1 MLFKFMHKTILSLL
15 GCVALALP
23 LWAAEDPLQWSNP
36 ILPQRADPHAMLHTD
51 GWYYFTATVP
61 EYDRIELRRAKTLG
75 GLSTAEPKVIW
86 RKHARG
92 PMSHHIWAPE
102 IHFING
108 KWYIHFA
115 AGRAE
120 SIWHIRPYVLE
131 NSSANPLEGEWVEK
145 GEIKLNWDSF
155 SLDATTFE
163 HRGTRYLVWAQN
175 APPEPG
181 TALFIAKMDTP
192 WSIVGTQVCITKPEL
207 PWERIGHNVNEGAA
221 VLHRNGRF
229 FLTYSAS
236 ATDANYC
243 LGLLTADE
251 NADLLN
257 PKSWVKSPTP
267 VFKSNPA
274 TSQYGPGHN
283 SFTTTPDGKTD
294 IMVYHARNYEQIQG
308 EPLHN
313 PDRAT
318 RAQVVN
324 WTADGTP
331 NFGVPVADTAPPPTK
346 IKVDT
351 DQSGKAISRDL
362 IGIFFEDIN
371 YAADGGLYAE
381 LVQNRSFEYSPV
393 ERNEWNP
400 LTAWEE
406 VARDGARGS
415 LKITDAVPV
424 HPNNPHYLVVET
436 TEPGGGFG
444 LMNNGFDGIVVRAG
458 DKYDFSIIARQL
470 FTGARWGGSGRLDQ
484 AAQLLVR
491 LETKSGELIA
501 EQKLEIVGRDWKRF
515 AATLTPAKS
524 DDAARL
530 VVLSQ
535 TRGGIALDMVSLFPQ
550 KTFKNR
556 PNGLRADLAQSIA
569 DLKPKFVRF
578 PGGCLVHG
586 YGLGNL
592 YRWQDTVGPVEQRRA
607 QPNIWG
613 YHQTMGL
620 GYFEYFQFCA
630 DIGAIPLPV
639 VAAGVCC
646 QNADHQGG
654 TGQRGIPLDE
664 MPAYIQ
670 EVLNLIEWANGPAT
684 SKWGAVRAAA
694 GRPEPFNLKYLGVG
708 NEDHITPVF
717 RERFQMLFDAIKA
730 KHPEIVV
737 VGTVG
742 PAPDGPDF
750 VNGWKIADE
759 LNIPMVDE
767 HYYQSPQ
774 WFWNNLQRYDS
785 YDRTKSKVYLGEYA
799 AHDTG
804 RRTTL
809 RSALAEAAFL
819 TSLERNADIVPFAS
833 YAPLLGKRGHT
844 QWNPNLIYFSNTEVA
859 PTINYHVQQLF
870 SVHGGDVY
878 LSSEVKQPESARRPD
893 NFPGV
898 FLATWNTQVE
908 IDNVRITHNSRD
920 LANET
925 FDSGAANWRAES
937 GTWTVRD
944 GTYRQTANTEPAI
957 ARLTTVAGAGD
968 YTINLRARK
977 TGGAEGFLI
986 GFRAADAANFYWWNL
1001 GGWNNTRDGVEKSSG
1016 GTKSLVGGDRAG
1028 GIELNRWYDLRIE
1041 AVGNRGRCYLD
1052 GVLRHEFTDVGFA
1065 PAPNFAVSTVRD
1077 SQSGDLIFKVVNG
1090 AATPKPLQIE
1100 LVGKTRWSSQAQKI
1114 VLTHADPTI
1123 VNDFTAPRSVVPQT
1137 ESLTFGETREYT
1149 APAHSFTVLRFK
1161 SARASGN

>member
-1 MLFKFMHKTILSLL
+1 MLRSLL
-15 GCVALALP
+15 FILLGLLIPNILP
-23 LWAAEDPLQWSNP
+23 AQPGPAPLNWSNP
-36 ILPQRADPHAMLHTD
+36 ILPQRADPHVLLHTD

-75 GLSTAEPKVIW
+75 ELSSAEAKVIW
-86 RKHARG
+86 RKHERG

-120 SIWHIRPYVLE
+120 SVWHIRPYVLE
-131 NSSANPLEGEWVEK
+131 NSAANPLAGEWIEK

-163 HRGTRYLVWAQN
+163 HRGTRYLAWAQN
-175 APPEPG
+175 EPPTRG

-192 WSIVGTQVCITKPEL
+192 WSIVGKQVCLTRPEL
-207 PWERIGHNVNEGAA
+207 PWERIGHNVNEGPA
-221 VLHRNGRF
+221 VLHRNGRL

-251 NADLLN
+251 NADLLD
-257 PKSWVKSPTP
+257 PKSWVKSQTP
-267 VFKSNPA
+267 VFKSHPA

-294 IMVYHARNYEQIQG
+294 IMVYHARNYEKIDG

-324 WTADGTP
+324 WNADGTP
-331 NFGVPVADTAPPPTK
+331 NFGVPVADTAPPPTQ
-346 IKVDT
+346 IKVNT

-381 LVQNRSFEYSPV
+381 LVQNRSFEYSAV
-393 ERNEWNP
+393 ERNDWNP
-400 LTAWEE
+400 LAAWEE
-406 VARDGARGS
+406 VARNGARGS

-424 HPNNPHYLVVET
+424 HSNNPHYVVVET

-444 LMNNGFDGIVVRAG
+444 LMNNGFDGIVVRQG
-458 DKYDFSIIARQL
+458 ERYDFSVFARQL
-470 FTGARWGGSGRLDQ
+470 FTGTRWGGGRLDH

-491 LETKSGELIA
+491 LETKSGERLAEEKVEIA
-501 EQKLEIVGRDWKRF
+501 GRDWKRLT
-515 AATLTPAKS
+515 ATLTAAKS

-535 TRGGIALDMVSLFPQ
+535 TRGGITLDMVSLFPQ

-586 YGLGNL
+586 YGLGNF

-620 GYFEYFQFCA
+620 GYFEYFQFCE
-630 DIGAIPLPV
+630 DLGAIPLPV

-654 TGQRGIPLDE
+654 TGQRGIPLAE

-670 EVLNLIEWANGPAT
+670 EVLDLIEWANGPAT

-694 GRPEPFNLKYLGVG
+694 GRHEPFNLKYLGVG

-717 RERFQMLFDAIKA
+717 RERFKLLFDAIKA

-759 LNIPMVDE
+759 FNIPMVDE
-767 HYYQSPQ
+767 HYYQSLP
-774 WFWNNLQRYDS
+774 WFWNNLHRYDS

-799 AHDTG
+799 AHDER

-819 TSLERNADIVPFAS
+819 TGLERNADVVPFAS
-833 YAPLLGKRGHT
+833 YAPLLGKRGFT

-870 SVHGGDVY
+870 SQHGGDVY
-878 LSSEVKQPESARRPD
+878 LSTEVKQPEAARPAD

-898 FLATWNTQVE
+898 FLATWNTQAE
-908 IDNVRITHNSRD
+908 FAQFRITQNSRE

-925 FDSGAANWRAES
+925 FASGATNWRAEA
-937 GTWTVRD
+937 GTWTVEN
-944 GTYRQTANTEPAI
+944 GTYHQTANTEPAL
-957 ARLTTVAGAGD
+957 ARLTTVTGPGD
-968 YTINLRARK
+968 YTISLRARK

-986 GFRAADAANFYWWNL
+986 GFRAADATNYYWWNL
-1001 GGWNNTRDGVEKSSG
+1001 GGWNNTRDGVEKSTG
-1016 GTKSLVGGDRAG
+1016 GTKSLAGGDRAG
-1028 GIELNRWYDLRIE
+1028 GIELNRWYDVRIE
-1041 AVGNRGRCYLD
+1041 ALGNRVRCYLD
-1052 GVLRHEFTDVGFA
+1052 GVLRHEFTDTGFA

-1077 SQSGDLIFKVVNG
+1077 RQSGDVILKVVNG
-1090 AATPKPLQIE
+1090 AATPKPLRIE
-1100 LVGKTRWSSQAQKI
+1100 LAGKTRWADQAQKI
-1114 VLTHADPTI
+1114 VLANSDPLV
-1123 VNDFTAPRSVVPQT
+1123 VNDFNKPRAVMPQT
-1137 ESLTFGETREYT
+1137 ESIPCGEMMDYT
-1149 APAHSFTVLRFK
+1149 APAHSLTVLRFK
-1161 SARASGN
+1161 PSRTPQP